1 MINSICVLIRKSP
14 YGTEDAFAGLRL
26 GLATIAN
33 GMETKV
39 ILMEDGVLCGKK
51 NQKPQQIH
59 MPSII
64 ETINDLF
71 TLEVKIYCVEDH
83 LADRGIEKED
93 LIEELN
99 FIPKKEISD
108 IILSCDAQTSF

>member
-1 MINSICVLIRKSP
+1 MVNSICVLIRKSP

-33 GMETKV
+33 GMETRI
-39 ILMEDGVLCGKK
+39 ILMEDGVLCAKK
-51 NQKPQQIH
+51 DQKPQKIH
-59 MPSII
+59 MPSMI
-64 ETINDLF
+64 ETLNDLF
-71 TLEVKIYCVEDH
+71 SLEVKIYCVEDH
-83 LADRGIEKED
+83 LSEREIKKED